1 MKEQTI
7 ENARRLSL
15 RIDIDAELTVVAQA
29 LMHSSHVNEELSSGR
44 KGVESNDRLE
54 FLGDAVLDLYLAE
67 TLYTRYRLSEGD
79 MSRIRAFLANEDFLA
94 ELARELDIGEF
105 IMLGKG
111 EAASGGKDRDSI
123 LADAFEAIVAAL
135 YLSKGFNAVRV
146 FLDRHYS
153 KHISEAVNSGVQR
166 DFKTLLQ
173 EKTQTGGG
181 PRPQYELV
189 DVIGP
194 PEKRLFKV
202 QAFLGGRVLGN
213 GEGHSKKAAEQQ
225 AAKKA
230 LENIEEPSP

>member
-15 RIDIDAELTVVAQA
+15 RIGIDAELTVVAQS
-29 LMHSSHVNEELSSGR
+29 LMHSSYVNEELSSGR

-173 EKTQTGGG
+173 EKTQAGGG

-202 QAFLGGRVLGN
+202 KAFLGGRVLGN